1 MAIDLF
7 GFSLGKTPKPKSFI
21 TPENDDG
28 AITYVEGGGFVG
40 TYLNTDIDAK
50 DENLLIQ
57 KYREMSM
64 TQEVDMAV
72 SDVVNESVFHEM
84 GKSSINLSLDGL
96 DVSDSIKTK
105 ITTEFK
111 NILKL
116 LNFNKTG
123 SDLFRKWYV
132 DGKIYHHI
140 IVDEKKPKDGIKAL
154 VPVDALDIKKVRE
167 IQKEK
172 DPVTSVEYVKN
183 IEEYFVYKPDQAT
196 GQYLPQGRF
205 SDEIRVTSDAIS
217 YVHSGMIDA
226 EKQVVIGY
234 LYKAIKPYNQLRM
247 IEDSLVIYRLARA
260 PERRIFYID
269 VGNLPKLK
277 AEQYLRSVMDKYK
290 QKVVY
295 NAQTG
300 EVEDQKKQMSML
312 EDFWLPRRE
321 GGRGTEINTLPS
333 GQNLGEIEDIEYF
346 RKKLYQSLNIPISRI
361 EGTESTAFNL
371 GRTSE
376 INRDE
381 IKFSKFISKIRQRFS
396 LLFTELLRTQ
406 LVLKN
411 IITDDYWQEI
421 DDYIEY
427 IWTRD
432 SHYVELKQ
440 NEIMRERFEIL
451 SGMDEYVGKY
461 ISDEWVR
468 KNVLRQTDEEIK
480 EIDKQI
486 KKETGVDPDD
496 FEYNPD
502 ITGNTT
508 TVSQP
513 KIPA

>member
-7 GFSLGKTPKPKSFI
+7 GFSLGRTQKPKTFV

-40 TYLNTDIDAK
+40 TYLNTDVDAR

-64 TQEVDMAV
+64 TQEVDLAIA
-72 SDVVNESVFHEM
+72 DVVNESVLHET
-84 GKSSINLSLDGL
+84 GKSSISISLDAVEL
-96 DVSDSIKTK
+96 SESIKTK
-105 ITTEFK
+105 ISDEFK
-111 NILKL
+111 KIVRL
-116 LNFNKTG
+116 LDFNRNG
-123 SDLFRKWYV
+123 SDLFKKWYV

-140 IVDEKKPKDGIKAL
+140 IIDEDKPKDGIKAL
-154 VPVDALDIKKVRE
+154 IQVDALDIKKVRE
-167 IQKEK
+167 IKKEK
-172 DPVTSVEYVKN
+172 DPVTNVEFVKEIN
-183 IEEYFVYKPDQAT
+183 EYFIYKPDQST

-205 SDEIRVTSDAIS
+205 SEEIKVAPDSVS
-217 YVHSGMIDA
+217 YVHSGVIDA

-234 LYKAIKPYNQLRM
+234 LYKSIKPYNQLRM

-295 NAQTG
+295 NAATG

-321 GGRGTEINTLPS
+321 GGRGPEINTRPS
-333 GQNLGEIEDIEYF
+333 GQNRGEIDDIEDF

-361 EGTESTAFNL
+361 EGTDSTAFNL
-371 GRTSE
+371 GRSTE

-381 IKFSKFISKIRQRFS
+381 VKFSKFISRLRQRFS
-396 LLFTELLRTQ
+396 SLFTDLLRVQ
-406 LVLKN
+406 LLLKG
-411 IITDDYWQEI
+411 IIKEDDWYEI
-421 DDYIEY
+421 KDAIDY

-432 SHYVELKQ
+432 SHFAELKQ
-440 NEIMRERFEIL
+440 NEILRERLEVL
-451 SGMDEYVGKY
+451 SSLDEYIGKY
-461 ISDEWVR
+461 YSNEWVR
-468 KNVLRQTDEEIK
+468 KNVLRQSEDEIDEM
-480 EIDKQI
+480 DKQI
-486 KKETGVDPDD
+486 KIETGVEPDD
-496 FEYNPD
+496 ATINPD
-502 ITGNTT
+502 LLDYQGD
-508 TVSQP
+508 
-513 KIPA
+513 